1 MKNETSI
8 PPLKLS
14 EIKLVEKISVRDFYE
29 ENRDKL
35 ELRLVN
41 SPQGFARPI
50 CEPSFN
56 RPGLAL
62 TGFYDYFERRRIQ
75 VFGLAEVTYLQ
86 SLGEELRKERLEEM
100 FRRDLP
106 CVIFARAMD
115 APRDVLELADRHAV
129 CVFQTELA
137 TMKFVNA
144 GTFILENAFA
154 ESTTVH
160 GCMLD
165 IRGIGVLIVGD
176 SGVGKSETA
185 LGLVERGASLVA
197 DDIVRLH
204 KIGGELMGSAP
215 EMSRGFIEVRGLGI
229 VNVIHLFGQRAVSR
243 EKRLDLV
250 ILLKPG
256 IDPEAERVGIEPRD
270 HIGIVGVKV
279 AHVTLPVAPGRDT
292 SRLVEV
298 AALDQYMRSEGHE
311 MAREFNHQLR
321 DQIGAGKR
329 MS

>member
-1 MKNETSI
+1 MKDASSP

-14 EIKLVEKISVRDFYE
+14 EVKLVDRISVKSFYE
-29 ENRDKL
+29 TNREKL
-35 ELRLVN
+35 ELQLVN
-41 SPQGFARPI
+41 SPQGFSRPI

-75 VFGLAEVTYLQ
+75 VFGLAEVAYLQ
-86 SLGEELRKERLEEM
+86 SISEELRKARLEEM

-115 APRDVLELADRHAV
+115 APRDVLELADRHSV
-129 CVFQTELA
+129 CVFKTDLA

-165 IRGIGVLIVGD
+165 IRGLGVLIVGE
-176 SGVGKSETA
+176 SGVGKSEAA
-185 LGLVERGASLVA
+185 LGLVERGAALVA
-197 DDIVRLH
+197 DDIVRLRQ
-204 KIGGELMGSAP
+204 IGGELMGSAP

-229 VNVIHLFGQRAVSR
+229 VNVTKLFGMRALSQ

-250 ILLKPG
+250 ITLKAG
-256 IDPEAERVGIEPRD
+256 LDPNADRLGLERD
-270 HIGIVGVKV
+270 QIGLIGVKV
-279 AHVTLPVAPGRDT
+279 AHVMLPVAPGRDT

-298 AALDQYMRSEGHE
+298 AALDQYLRSEGYE
-311 MAREFNHQLR
+311 MAREFNLQLR
-321 DQIGAGKR
+321 DQVGAGKR